1 MGCCPFFRT
10 RPTNPELSQQSNVT
24 INPFNE
30 STLPNEVEEKIQ
42 EIEDGKFQQ
51 LEIIVAQPPQ

>member
-10 RPTNPELSQQSNVT
+10 RQTNPELSQQSNVT

-30 STLPNEVEEKIQ
+30 TTLPNEAEEKIQ
-42 EIEDGKFQQ
+42 GIEDVKF
-51 LEIIVAQPPQ
+51 

>member
-10 RPTNPELSQQSNVT
+10 RQTNPELSQQSNVT

-30 STLPNEVEEKIQ
+30 TTLPNEAEEKIQ
-42 EIEDGKFQQ
+42 GIEEMKF
-51 LEIIVAQPPQ
+51 